1 MARAPVVSV
10 SGTCSR
16 AGKTALAETVLRALP
31 RGDAFAVK
39 FTTTDDV
46 FERCPR
52 GTTCVVCDI
61 DVPFR
66 IVDDPATLG
75 APHTDTARL
84 AGAGASGVLWV
95 IARRN
100 AIDRAWSALEQRLP
114 AHGVTVLEGSTIV
127 PRIEPEL
134 RLFVAHPFLS
144 PARWKPTSTAL
155 VATSHAV
162 VVNRPQA
169 ETRAPSP
176 EVLAALAPAA
186 VRVADV
192 TAPLDTWA
200 PDLFA
205 RLAALA
211 EARLLSMAR
220 T

>member
-31 RGDAFAVK
+31 RGEAFAVK

-66 IVDDPATLG
+66 IVDDVATLG

-84 AGAGASGVLWV
+84 AGAGAKGVLWV

-100 AIDRAWSALEQRLP
+100 AIDRAWSDVEQRLP

-127 PRIEPEL
+127 SRIAPEL

-144 PARWKPTSTAL
+144 PARWKPTTAAL
-155 VATSHAV
+155 LATSDAV
-162 VVNRPQA
+162 VVNRPQR

-176 EVLAALAPAA
+176 EVLAALGTAS

-192 TAPLDTWA
+192 TASLEAWA
-200 PDLFA
+200 PDLFL
-205 RLAALA
+205 RLSRLA
-211 EARLLSMAR
+211 EAPLLSMTR